1 MEMGPVLVVTFQAQ
15 QIAYIA
21 DATGKIIEG
30 DPVCDDHLFKYF
42 LSRFSIS
49 IKEQINRINYIFAL
63 GRDPT
68 ILDPLAAWRL
78 VDLSASKVNH
88 FV

>member
-1 MEMGPVLVVTFQAQ
+1 MEVGPVLVVTFQAQ

-21 DATGKIIEG
+21 DATGKVVEG
-30 DPVCDDHLFKYF
+30 DPVSHFFFLIDLIRYF
-42 LSRFSIS
+42 
-49 IKEQINRINYIFAL
+49 IKEQIIRINYIFAL

-68 ILDPLAAWRL
+68 VLDPLAAWRL
-78 VDLSASKVNH
+78 VDLNALKVNH

>member
-1 MEMGPVLVVTFQAQ
+1 MGPVLVVNFQAQ

-21 DATGKIIEG
+21 DATGKVIEG
-30 DPVCDDHLFKYF
+30 DPVSNSNDFYSF
-42 LSRFSIS
+42 LSRFFFLQ
-49 IKEQINRINYIFAL
+49 EQINRINYIFAL

-78 VDLSASKVNH
+78 VDLNASKVNH

>member
-1 MEMGPVLVVTFQAQ
+1 MEIGPVLVVSFQAQ

-21 DATGKIIEG
+21 DANSKVIEG
-30 DPVCDDHLFKYF
+30 DPVSVNNHFNLNSFFYF
-42 LSRFSIS
+42 YL
-49 IKEQINRINYIFAL
+49 KEHINRINYIFAL

-78 VDLSASKVNH
+78 VDLSASKANH

>member
-1 MEMGPVLVVTFQAQ
+1 MGPVLVVSFQAQ

-21 DATGKIIEG
+21 DATGKVIEG
-30 DPVCDDHLFKYF
+30 DPVSIDYWFFKMILWIF
-42 LSRFSIS
+42 IL
-49 IKEQINRINYIFAL
+49 KEQINRINYIFAL

-78 VDLSASKVNH
+78 VDLSASKANH

>member
-1 MEMGPVLVVTFQAQ
+1 
-15 QIAYIA
+15 IA
-21 DATGKIIEG
+21 DATGQIREG
-30 DPVCDDHLFKYF
+30 DP
-42 LSRFSIS
+42 
-49 IKEQINRINYIFAL
+49 EQINRINYIFAL

>member
-1 MEMGPVLVVTFQAQ
+1 MN
-15 QIAYIA
+15 
-21 DATGKIIEG
+21 
-30 DPVCDDHLFKYF
+30 YF
-42 LSRFSIS
+42 LLSRFFIC